1 MWWFSEV
8 ASHLD
13 SNIGDLTNQLQ
24 ALHVENNDLKQA
36 LDKRSSEVRVAAISA
51 DLCVLNTQSLECRES
66 RVQSL
71 CLLLFFCS
79 DGGSPLEAAF
89 GSGEAGRRRVQSQA
103 SVERREGGE

>member
-66 RVQSL
+66 
-71 CLLLFFCS
+71 
-79 DGGSPLEAAF
+79 
-89 GSGEAGRRRVQSQA
+89 
-103 SVERREGGE
+103 